1 MSHTESLTI
10 DRNGT
15 VATPKPET
23 FEDPLSLIPRIV
35 SKLHSLWLAWTYPF
49 ASVGRKF
56 SIHHSCEL
64 KRSISNHI
72 KIGNS
77 VLLTRDVWLNIPYLA
92 NRTEPVLIFDDNVQ
106 IGRRCQISGKNR
118 IHFERN
124 AILASDVLV
133 MDHNHAYEDVNVP
146 ILNQDTTPGGTIRI
160 EEDCWIGLGAV
171 IVSSQ
176 GELVIGKHSVVA
188 ANSMV
193 THSIPPYSV
202 VAGNPARVVRY
213 YDPVTETWKMG
224 SRNLVGQA
232 KGELETVKS

>member
-1 MSHTESLTI
+1 MTQTESLAVEKE
-10 DRNGT
+10 RPM
-15 VATPKPET
+15 ARPEPEPL
-23 FEDPLSLIPRIV
+23 EDPLSLVPRIAT
-35 SKLHSLWLAWTYPF
+35 KLHSLWLTWTYPF
-49 ASVGRKF
+49 VSVGSKF

-64 KRSISNHI
+64 KRSVSNHI

-77 VLLTRDVWLNIPYLA
+77 VLLTRDVWLNVPFVP
-92 NRTEPVLIFDDNVQ
+92 NRAEPVIILDDNVQ

-146 ILNQDTTPGGTIRI
+146 ILKQETTPGGTIRI

-171 IVSSQ
+171 IISSQ

-213 YDPVTETWKMG
+213 YDPITETWKMG
-224 SRNLVGQA
+224 SRNLVGQT
-232 KGELETVKS
+232 KGEMAVAKP

>member
-92 NRTEPVLIFDDNVQ
+92 NRSEPVLIFDDNVQ

-146 ILNQDTTPGGTIRI
+146 ILVR
-160 EEDCWIGLGAV
+160 L
-171 IVSSQ
+171 VSLNVHWAIS
-176 GELVIGKHSVVA
+176 L
-188 ANSMV
+188 
-193 THSIPPYSV
+193 
-202 VAGNPARVVRY
+202 
-213 YDPVTETWKMG
+213 
-224 SRNLVGQA
+224 
-232 KGELETVKS
+232 